1 MVTGLLLGCKT
12 VHKAWAS
19 SWLTWSERR
28 CRACVVR
35 NVTGSNPSL
44 PDTFYNYQ
52 ISICR
57 ILVHSIILTFGS
69 LHWPLGPV

>member
-19 SWLTWSERR
+19 SWRTWSERR

-44 PDTFYNYQ
+44 PDTFHNDQ
-52 ISICR
+52 LPIFR
-57 ILVHSIILTFGS
+57 ILVHSLMVNFGS
-69 LHWPLGPV
+69 LHWPMGHV